1 MSVAT
6 MPLVGKK
13 FQAKLGGMANEAV
26 ASGVSSFAKRQMEK
40 MGWTEGKGLGKDE
53 QGMATHIKVKR
64 REENMG
70 VGVETKEKEDQS
82 NQWWYNV
89 YNNVASKIVVDPS
102 SDDETKKA
110 KKAKKKAKKELK
122 RKLEANE
129 SNLIDEPTDEQLFA
143 ATGGKLFGRRAYG
156 SCKGKLMRDAIQTGK
171 VVTDTVGDG
180 KKREKKSS
188 KKAKKAKRSTD
199 SDDSTDVAA

>member
-64 REENMG
+64 REENAG
-70 VGVETKEKEDQS
+70 VGVETKEKEDQT

-89 YNNVASKIVVDPS
+89 YNNVASKIVVDA
-102 SDDETKKA
+102 SDDDDDAAAKA

-122 RKLEANE
+122 RKRDADNP
-129 SNLIDEPTDEQLFA
+129 IDEPTDEQLFA
-143 ATGGKLFGRRAYG
+143 ATGGKMFGRRAYG
-156 SCKGKLMRDAIQTGK
+156 SCKGKLLRDAIQTGK
-171 VVTDTVGDG
+171 VVTDTVGDS
-180 KKREKKSS
+180 KKRAKKSKKDKKSS
-188 KKAKKAKRSTD
+188 KQESNA
-199 SDDSTDVAA
+199 DDDVAA

>member
-64 REENMG
+64 REENAG
-70 VGVETKEKEDQS
+70 VGVETKEKEDQT

-89 YNNVASKIVVDPS
+89 YNNVASKIVVDA
-102 SDDETKKA
+102 SDDDDDAAAKA

-122 RKLEANE
+122 RKRDADNP
-129 SNLIDEPTDEQLFA
+129 IDEPTDEQLFA
-143 ATGGKLFGRRAYG
+143 ATGGKMFGRRAYG
-156 SCKGKLMRDAIQTGK
+156 SCKGKLLRDAIQTGK
-171 VVTDTVGDG
+171 VVTDTVGDS
-180 KKREKKSS
+180 KKRAKKSKKDKKSS
-188 KKAKKAKRSTD
+188 KQESSA
-199 SDDSTDVAA
+199 DDDVAA